1 MKKKKKKKKIARP
14 LTRKKEMKT
23 LRDAFIRLCVLRAIC
38 GCPTRRATLK
48 FVFSNWDTSSV
59 SPVSPR
65 ARMVEDR
72 ARDER
77 PCKSFDSRWIRP
89 SNRLPRFVAQ
99 LTRSERRDGF
109 FFPLSFFFR

>member
-1 MKKKKKKKKIARP
+1 
-14 LTRKKEMKT
+14 MKT

-77 PCKSFDSRWIRP
+77 PCKSFEMDPSVESIASVRRTVNEERKERWILFSSFLLFSVRMVEW
-89 SNRLPRFVAQ
+89 RG
-99 LTRSERRDGF
+99 SEDGQIG
-109 FFPLSFFFR
+109 SYT